1 MAEHERVQVASIFVI
16 GTSPLQKPYRKA
28 LIVQYYV
35 CSASRQ
41 VCRNLHTA
49 TAIKMSQSAPSPH
62 AGPRDELDALFDLDE
77 DLLDT
82 THDIVNAQ
90 GNNTRET
97 IREHSAAAARRSE
110 GLGLDEEVKI
120 AKKRQPVAK
129 LDATR

>member
-1 MAEHERVQVASIFVI
+1 
-16 GTSPLQKPYRKA
+16 
-28 LIVQYYV
+28 
-35 CSASRQ
+35 
-41 VCRNLHTA
+41 
-49 TAIKMSQSAPSPH
+49 MSQSTPTRG
-62 AGPRDELDALFDLDE
+62 AGARDELDALFDFDE
-77 DLLDT
+77 DLLTT
-82 THDIVNAQ
+82 THGHANAD